1 MLLPSALL
9 RRRAA
14 RSGPFAAAVLLV
26 VCVSVACG
34 SAEPRTGAAPAAAA
48 PAAAAPAANPRAKP
62 SAAKPALSPQRIGLA
77 TRPTLVVLIA
87 VDQLRADYFHRWD
100 GQLAGGLARFWRE
113 GAFFADGRQ
122 DHAVTETAPG
132 HSTMLSGRWPAHTGI
147 VLNSLGV
154 QDPASPLTGAKGE
167 GASPV
172 RFRGTTLADWMRS
185 ADSATRILSVSRKDR
200 GAILPLGRAKGQVFW
215 YAGGTFTTSAY
226 YMDTLPRWV
235 NDFAPP
241 EAARRLAGSVWTLL
255 LPDSAY
261 PEPDTVAFEH
271 GGNEVTFP
279 HRLTPNPDAAVVQL
293 PNFPVMDSLTLAFA
307 LRGAGALQLGCRPGT
322 DLLVVSLSTTDAVG
336 HGYGPE
342 SRELHDQV
350 LRLDRWLG
358 GFLDSL
364 AVLVPRDRTLLVLT
378 GDHGVMPY
386 PEWTAANAHRD
397 AGRADLTDLAQRLTQ
412 SVGRGL
418 RAPFRFE
425 SGLLYGDV
433 AGLRSRGL
441 NLDSLAKGAAAE
453 AARSPGI
460 ARVFTPSSLAAAP
473 SGDIEAT
480 LWRRTIPPDFGW
492 LLAATVK
499 PGWIWNIG
507 PGLAHHGS
515 TQLEDQQVPVAFLG
529 AGIAPRRFDETVS
542 TTDIAPTLAV
552 LLGLRPAE
560 PLDGRVLDQIVP
572 RGTP

>member
-1 MLLPSALL
+1 MPLPSGLL

-14 RSGPFAAAVLLV
+14 RTGPLAAAVLLA
-26 VCVSVACG
+26 SIACG
-34 SAEPRTGAAPAAAA
+34 SAAPQTAAA
-48 PAAAAPAANPRAKP
+48 PAAT
-62 SAAKPALSPQRIGLA
+62 SPQVERAG
-77 TRPTLVVLIA
+77 RPTLVVLVA
-87 VDQLRADYFHRWD
+87 VDQLRADYFQRWD
-100 GQLAGGLARFWRE
+100 GQLAGGLARFWRQ
-113 GAFFADGRQ
+113 GAFFTDGRQ

-147 VLNSLGV
+147 VVNALGV

-167 GASPV
+167 GASPA
-172 RFRGTTLADWMRS
+172 RFRGTTLADWMRA
-185 ADSATRILSVSRKDR
+185 ADPATRILSVSRKDR

-215 YAGGTFTTSAY
+215 YAGGTFATSAY

-235 NDFAPP
+235 NDFAAP

-261 PEPDTVAFEH
+261 PEPDAVAYEN
-271 GGNEVTFP
+271 GGRDVTFP
-279 HRLTPNPDAAVVQL
+279 HRLTPNPDAAVLQL

-307 LRGAGALQLGCRPGT
+307 LRGTGALGLGRREGT

-364 AVLVPRDRTLLVLT
+364 AVLVPRERTLLVLT

-386 PEWTAANAHRD
+386 PEWTAAATHRD
-397 AGRADLTDLAQRLTQ
+397 AGRADLGDLAQRLNQ
-412 SVGRGL
+412 SVARGL
-418 RAPFRFE
+418 RTPFHFE

-433 AGLRSRGL
+433 AGLRGRGL
-441 NLDSLAKGAAAE
+441 DVDSLAAALAE
-453 AARSPGI
+453 QAARRPGI
-460 ARVFTPSSLAAAP
+460 ARVFTPASLAGAAA
-473 SGDIEAT
+473 SDGEAA
-480 LWRRTIPPDFGW
+480 LWRRTIPAEFGW
-492 LLAATVK
+492 LLSASVR
-499 PGWIWNIG
+499 PGWVWDIG
-507 PGLAHHGS
+507 PGLAGHGS
-515 TQLEDQQVPVAFLG
+515 TQLHDQQVPVAFLG
-529 AGIAPRRFDETVS
+529 AGIAPHRFDQPVS
-542 TTDIAPTLAV
+542 TTDIAPTLAA
-552 LLGLRPAE
+552 LLGLAPAE
-560 PLDGRVLDQIVP
+560 PLDGHVLKQVAP